1 MSLLLDY
8 GMTLPPDAVVSGG
21 DVLSMLAATGAFRK
35 TADQLLAEHGIADV
49 QATGWYPLA
58 AYAEVMRE
66 LEQRV
71 GPNTLFRIGKEIPSH
86 IAMPP
91 GLDTFERVAA
101 SFGPA
106 FSMNHRNAGSGRIDY
121 EISAPDSATIVSGT
135 PYPCDFDRGVIMGFF
150 HALLQITPHYQ
161 HDNLLC
167 KKKGAAVC
175 VHYVSRNPR

>member
-1 MSLLLDY
+1 MS
-8 GMTLPPDAVVSGG
+8 LPPDALVRGG

-35 TADQLLAEHGIADV
+35 TAEQVLTEHGIVDIHAD
-49 QATGWYPLA
+49 GWYPLG
-58 AYAEVMRE
+58 AYADVMRE
-66 LEQRV
+66 LEHRV
-71 GPNTLFRIGKEIPSH
+71 GPNALFRIGKEIPNQ
-86 IAMPP
+86 IEMPA

-106 FSMNHRNAGSGRIDY
+106 FSMNHRNAGNGRIDY
-121 EISAPDSATIVSGT
+121 EISGPDSATIVSGT

-150 HALLQITPHYQ
+150 QKLLHITPHYQ

-175 VHYVSRNPR
+175 IHYVSRNARSS

>member
-1 MSLLLDY
+1 MA
-8 GMTLPPDAVVSGG
+8 LPPDALVSGR

-35 TADQLLAEHGIADV
+35 TAEQLLAAKGIVDPRPDE
-49 QATGWYPLA
+49 WYSLP
-58 AYAEVMRE
+58 AYAAAMQE

-71 GPNTLFRIGKEIPSH
+71 GPNAVFRIGKEIPSH
-86 IAMPP
+86 IELPP
-91 GLDTFERVAA
+91 GLDTFEKVAA

-106 FSMNHRNAGSGRIDY
+106 FAMNHRNAGNGGIDY
-121 EISAPDSATIVSGT
+121 EISAPDSATIVAGT

-150 HALLQITPHYQ
+150 QKLLQITPHYQ

>member
-1 MSLLLDY
+1 M
-8 GMTLPPDAVVSGG
+8 VSGG

-35 TADQLLAEHGIADV
+35 TAEQLLTDHQIVDV
-49 QATGWYPLA
+49 HAGEWYPLG
-58 AYAEVMRE
+58 AYADVMRE
-66 LEQRV
+66 LEQGV

-86 IAMPP
+86 ITLPP

-106 FSMNHRNAGSGRIDY
+106 FAMNHRNAGNGRIDY
-121 EISAPDSATIVSGT
+121 EITGPDSATIVSGT
-135 PYPCDFDRGVIMGFF
+135 PYPCDFDRCVILGFF
-150 HALLQITPHYQ
+150 QKLLHITPHYQ

-175 VHYVSRNPR
+175 VHYLSRNARAS

>member
-1 MSLLLDY
+1 MR
-8 GMTLPPDAVVSGG
+8 LPPDALVSGR

-35 TADQLLAEHGIADV
+35 TAEQLLHEHGITGVEGA
-49 QATGWYPLA
+49 GWYSLP
-58 AYAEVMRE
+58 AYAETLRE

-71 GPNTLFRIGKEIPSH
+71 GPNAVFRIGKEIPSH
-86 IAMPP
+86 IELPA
-91 GLDTFERVAA
+91 GLDTFEKVAA

-106 FSMNHRNAGSGRIDY
+106 FAMNHRNAGNGSLEY
-121 EISAPDSATIVSGT
+121 EITGPESATIVAGT

-150 HALLQITPHYQ
+150 QKLLQLTPHYQ
-161 HDNLLC
+161 HDSLLC